1 MNAFHV
7 LGGLLAIWALVVSF
21 LGITRENFPATRAT
35 ERLVSVISIV
45 LVFLAIGAAILTSA
59 LEEEEEE
66 EPEEAAAAAL
76 VEGR

>member
-21 LGITRENFPATRAT
+21 LGITRENFPATRGT
-35 ERLVSVISIV
+35 ERLVSAISVV
-45 LVFLAIGAAILTSA
+45 LVFLAIGAAILTGST
-59 LEEEEEE
+59 EGEE
-66 EPEEAAAAAL
+66 EPEEEAAAL